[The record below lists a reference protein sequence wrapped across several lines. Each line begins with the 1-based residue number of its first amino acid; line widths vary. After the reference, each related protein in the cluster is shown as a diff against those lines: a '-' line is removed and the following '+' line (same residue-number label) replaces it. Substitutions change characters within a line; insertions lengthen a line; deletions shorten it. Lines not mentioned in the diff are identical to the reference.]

1 MVGRQSLDLHYPR
14 MSTPTISVIMPAFN
28 SSKYIR
34 FAIESVLAQ
43 SRGDFELLVVD
54 GGSKDD
60 TVSILKEL
68 EQTDSRVRYV
78 HNVNDRGPAHARATG
93 IRQAQ
98 GTYIAFLD
106 GDDVWLPTKL
116 EEQVG
121 FMESTGN
128 VFTYTYYS
136 GMSADGS
143 DVMCPHSAYKS
154 YTFWR
159 MMATRGIGTLT
170 VVVKRDLLTD
180 DILEHHGKSHGE
192 ELLWWL
198 FILRRGVVARLY
210 PKNLAHYR
218 DTEGSL
224 STFRWKH
231 QLTVWDTYRTE
242 MGMNPVLSTILY
254 LTYIVDVA
262 VRRIRTVICTSL
274 R

>member
-1 MVGRQSLDLHYPR
+1 
-14 MSTPTISVIMPAFN
+14 MPAFN

-43 SRGDFELLVVD
+43 TRGDFELLVVD
-54 GGSKDD
+54 GGSKDA
-60 TVSILKEL
+60 TVSIIKEVEL
-68 EQTDSRVRYV
+68 HDSRVRYI

-93 IRQAQ
+93 IRQAK
-98 GTYIAFLD
+98 GRFIAFLD
-106 GDDVWLPTKL
+106 GDDIWMPTKL

-121 FMESTGN
+121 FMETTSN

-143 DVMCPHSAYKS
+143 RVMCPHSAYKS
-154 YTFWR
+154 YSFWR

-170 VVVKRDLLTD
+170 VIVERDLLTE
-180 DILEHHGKSHGE
+180 DILDHHGKSHGE

-198 FILRRGVVARLY
+198 FILQRGVVAKLY

-231 QLTVWDTYRTE
+231 QLTVWDTYRNE
-242 MGMNPVLSTILY
+242 MGMNPIFSTFLY
-254 LTYIVDVA
+254 LSYVVDVA
-262 VRRIRTVICTSL
+262 VRRIRTIVCTKFQ
-274 R
+274 